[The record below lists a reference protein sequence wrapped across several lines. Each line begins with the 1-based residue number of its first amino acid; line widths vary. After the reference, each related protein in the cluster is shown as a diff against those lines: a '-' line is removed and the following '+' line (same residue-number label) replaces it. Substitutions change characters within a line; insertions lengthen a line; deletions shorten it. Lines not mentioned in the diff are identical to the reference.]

1 LFRAEHRAEV
11 EMRAGLKILFF
22 FCGLMLGALAF
33 ASTDAAPPS
42 SNAARIHYH
51 RADKLYEG
59 WGLHLWGAA
68 PSLATPVDWAMPLPP
83 TGSDAF
89 GVYFDVPLQADA
101 VALNFIV
108 HKGSEKHVP
117 EDQVLDFANQGR
129 EIWLIAGDASVYT
142 RPPALND
149 KSSGRISALRLA
161 WARQPAWMGFAL
173 AGALLLL
180 AVLGGLLRHALRLR
194 ADIQRQSALLAQSR
208 KDLEAQAEQ
217 QCEAHAR
224 GVSLVGTDEL
234 TGLMTRAGVRRALAS
249 AQAKARRNQTMLAVL
264 FIDLDD
270 FKPVNDRFG
279 HAVGDRVLVAVAERL
294 QRGLR
299 ESDILA
305 RLGGDE
311 FLIIAED
318 IGDPLVVAE
327 LARKLLGALAEV
339 IEFEGNLLR
348 VKASL
353 GVALYPSDGEGDELI
368 ELADA
373 AMYDAKRADD
383 GGFRF
388 ASAWLNA
395 QFQREVEVERQWRE
409 VLTAG
414 SLALGWLPL
423 RAAGGEDWAWVAQ
436 ALRQGEMGLEA
447 MPVWSSLDPDLA
459 LEADL
464 WMLERLTAAVESS
477 SGPALR
483 VLAPARSS
491 LSDPRFLAACQGAL
505 SRIRARGAKLV
516 LELPL
521 FPVMPEALRTL
532 VGGGGEF
539 ALRLSRPE
547 HLPLPCLAEPG
558 LRYLLVS
565 GLASAGPEDG
575 RMLTALFAGA
585 RALGIAIVF
594 GPLFETTLPIHP
606 DYRVGDP
613 V

>member
-1 LFRAEHRAEV
+1 
-11 EMRAGLKILFF
+11 MRAGLKILFI
-22 FCGLMLGALAF
+22 FCGLMFGVLALA
-33 ASTDAAPPS
+33 SSVAAPSPGDV
-42 SNAARIHYH
+42 ARIHYH

-83 TGSDAF
+83 TGTDAF
-89 GVYFDVPLQADA
+89 GVYFDVPLQAGA

-117 EDQVLDFANQGR
+117 DDQVLDFANQGR
-129 EIWLIAGDASVYT
+129 EIWLIAGDAAIYT
-142 RPPALND
+142 RPPALSD
-149 KSSGRISALRLA
+149 KSSDRISALRLA
-161 WARQPAWMGFAL
+161 WARQPAWLGFAL

-180 AVLGGLLRHALRLR
+180 IVLGGLLRHSLRLR
-194 ADIQRQSALLAQSR
+194 ADIQRQSVLLAQSR
-208 KDLEAQAEQ
+208 KDLEVQAELQ
-217 QCEAHAR
+217 SEAHAR
-224 GVSLVGTDEL
+224 VVSLVGTDEL

-264 FIDLDD
+264 FLDLDD
-270 FKPVNDRFG
+270 FKPINDRYG

-395 QFQREVEVERQWRE
+395 QFQREVEVERLWRE

-423 RAAGGEDWAWVAQ
+423 RTEGGEDWAWVAQ
-436 ALRQGEMGLEA
+436 AFRRGDTGLEA

-464 WMLERLTAAVESS
+464 WMLEKLVAAVESS
-477 SGPALR
+477 PGPGLR
-483 VLAPARSS
+483 VIAPARSS

-505 SRIRARGAKLV
+505 TRMRERGATLV
-516 LELPL
+516 LELPHL
-521 FPVMPEALRTL
+521 SVVPDALRAL
-532 VGGGGEF
+532 VSGGGQF

-547 HLPLPCLAEPG
+547 QISLYCLAEPG

-575 RMLTALFAGA
+575 RALTALFAGA
-585 RALGIAIVF
+585 RALGIAVVF
-594 GPLFETTLPIHP
+594 GPLFETSLPIHP
-606 DYRVGDP
+606 DYRVGEP